1 VRWLE
6 QNLEL
11 IAELTL
17 THLLLTVPA
26 VLASVLLAV
35 PLGWFAHRHRWFGGP
50 MIGAVG
56 VLYAIPSLPLLVLIP
71 AIIGTPLRS
80 PLNLVIVLTVYG
92 VAILARFAADAF
104 AAVPAETLT
113 AATAVGYSAWRR
125 FWAIDVIL
133 AAPILFAGLRVVVVS
148 TLSLVTIGSL
158 IGVRSLGTLFTDG
171 FQRGIVAEVV
181 TGIVMTLLLA
191 VILDRVCA
199 ILGRALLPWIPATS
213 RRRAAA

>member
-71 AIIGTPLRS
+71 AIIGTPQRS

>member
-104 AAVPAETLT
+104 DAVPAETLT

-125 FWAIDVIL
+125 FWAVDVIL
-133 AAPILFAGLRVVVVS
+133 AAPMLVAGLRVVVVS
-148 TLSLVTIGSL
+148 TISLVTIGSL

-213 RRRAAA
+213 RRRATA

>member
-1 VRWLE
+1 MRWLE

>member
-133 AAPILFAGLRVVVVS
+133 AAPILFAGLRIVVVS